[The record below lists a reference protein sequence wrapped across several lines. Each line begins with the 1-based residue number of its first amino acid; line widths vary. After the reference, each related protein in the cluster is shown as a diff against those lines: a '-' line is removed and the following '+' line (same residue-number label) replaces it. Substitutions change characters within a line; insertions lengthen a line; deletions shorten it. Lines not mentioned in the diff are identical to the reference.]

1 MYNNIYKLYTSP
13 YQKGVKKWKTW
24 STLSAQLRFSVV
36 TRLNFLYS
44 QKWIKIISVGE
55 KRRKVVLVLHM
66 LEAADI
72 LHACFENLKDSQ
84 CNRPRHW
91 ENMASIA
98 SSTLGLPL
106 GRPHLFASLLNK
118 SFSAFSSVT
127 SSGFTFYNNGL
138 NAKTWMSSYHLIQQ
152 NMNDDDFRITL
163 EYEFWIK
170 WITIRY
176 YKQYL
181 GTTRITIWLNDSE
194 NPYKL
199 SM

>member
-1 MYNNIYKLYTSP
+1 MD
-13 YQKGVKKWKTW
+13 KKYIRW
-24 STLSAQLRFSVV
+24 
-36 TRLNFLYS
+36 
-44 QKWIKIISVGE
+44 E
-55 KRRKVVLVLHM
+55 KRRKAVVVLHM

-72 LHACFENLKDSQ
+72 LHVCFENLKDGH
-84 CNRPRHW
+84 CNRPLHW

-127 SSGFTFYNNGL
+127 SSGFKFYNSGL

-152 NMNDDDFRITL
+152 NMNDDDFRRTL
-163 EYEFWIK
+163 EYELWIK

-181 GTTRITIWLNDSE
+181 GTTRITIWLKWFWKPIQTLLVNG
-194 NPYKL
+194 KIFHI
-199 SM
+199 SMYFFQAFYLLQNNSVSKKNGIL